1 MSLLYKEF
9 VEETFGP
16 SGEVTSFKAK
26 KLEKFNFAYDV
37 VDRLAKDKPEK
48 LAMVWCN
55 EAGDEKFITF
65 AEMKRESDR
74 AASFFQSLGIKK
86 GDVVMLIL
94 KRHYEFWYCFLALHK
109 IGAVAAPATNQLM
122 GKDLVYRFNTATVKA
137 VVCTADGQI
146 SSLIDQAQPQCAT
159 VQVKVLVRGRRD
171 GWESLEDGMAR
182 ASKAS
187 PFIRPSGDSEPKVHD
202 MMLMYF
208 SSGTTG
214 MPKMVAHDYLYPLG
228 HIPTAVYWQNV
239 QSDGLHL
246 TVSET
251 GWAKSMWGKI
261 YGQWLAESAIF
272 VFDFDRF
279 NGEEML
285 KRITQYKVTTFCAPP
300 TIYRFLIKQDLSRFD
315 LTSLR
320 YAVTA
325 GEALNAEVYTQFL
338 KATGLKIMEG
348 FGQTETTILAGT
360 FTWMQPKAGSMGRPQ
375 PGYDVRIVD
384 ENGEAVGPGV
394 VGEICVKAEKGE
406 APAGMLMEYWRDPAR
421 TEQAW
426 HDGLYHT
433 GDTAWADEDGYIT
446 YVSRVDDIIKSS
458 GYRIGPFE
466 VESVIMEHPA
476 VMECAVTG
484 IPDPDRGQVVKATI
498 VLAKGYQP
506 SDDMAKEIQDYVKTH
521 TAPYKYPRA
530 IEFVPE
536 LPKTISGKI
545 RRTEIRAKDW
555 DK

>member
-9 VEETFGP
+9 VNETFGAN
-16 SGEVTSFKAK
+16 SEVTHFAAK
-26 KLEKFNFAYDV
+26 ELTKFNFAYDV
-37 VDRLAKDKPEK
+37 VDRLAADKPEK

-74 AASFFQSLGIKK
+74 AASLFLSLGISR
-86 GDVVMLIL
+86 GDAVMLIL
-94 KRHYEFWYCFLALHK
+94 KRHFEFWYCFLGLCK
-109 IGAVAAPATNQLM
+109 IGAVAVPATNQLLE
-122 GKDLVYRFNTATVKA
+122 KDLIYRFDAASIKA
-137 VVCTADGQI
+137 VICTADGQI
-146 SSLIDQAQPQCAT
+146 SELVDSASAGNPTITA
-159 VQVKVLVRGRRD
+159 KVLVRGVRS
-171 GWESLEDGMAR
+171 GWVNFDDGMAG
-182 ASKAS
+182 AK
-187 PFIRPSGDSEPKVHD
+187 PFVRPADEPKVSE

-214 MPKMVAHDYLYPLG
+214 MPKMVAHNYLYPLA
-228 HIPTAVYWQNV
+228 HVPTAVYWQNV
-239 QSDGLHL
+239 QPDGLHL

-261 YGQWLAESAIF
+261 YGQWLAETAIF

-285 KRITQYKVTTFCAPP
+285 KRIAQYKVTTFCAPP

-315 LTSLR
+315 LTSLK

-325 GEALNAEVYTQFL
+325 GEALNAEVYSQFL
-338 KATGLKIMEG
+338 KNTGLKVKEG
-348 FGQTETTILAGT
+348 FGQTETTLLAAT
-360 FTWMQPKAGSMGRPQ
+360 FYWMEPKPGSMGRPS
-375 PGYDVRIVD
+375 PGYNVQIVD
-384 ENGEAVGPGV
+384 ENGKQLGA
-394 VGEICVKAEKGE
+394 GEIGE
-406 APAGMLMEYWRDPAR
+406 IVINTRDGVPAGMLMEYYRDTER
-421 TEQAW
+421 TAQAW

-484 IPDPDRGQVVKATI
+484 IPDPDRGQVVKATV
-498 VLAKGYQP
+498 VLAKGYTA
-506 SDDMAKEIQDYVKTH
+506 SDAMAKELQDYVKTH
-521 TAPYKYPRA
+521 TAPYKYPRM
-530 IEFVPE
+530 IEFVTE

-545 RRTEIRAKDW
+545 RRMEIRQKDSE
-555 DK
+555 K